1 MFKVRTKFSL
11 IILMLVLTF
20 LTLAASTYA
29 WFELNSTVVVDTI
42 ELTVSDGTLELS
54 ADGIIYK
61 DSLDLNSYSE
71 VKNVPKLYDLT
82 SLDGK
87 NITTVIGNDANK
99 NKYLEITIHFRLTDV
114 KQPKTTYGIYLC
126 NYNNDLTFDELES
139 GTSKTGTV
147 IKSKGKKFR
156 VIEDFYYD
164 YVNNEDVIYKSGT
177 EMTAYAEDALRLSFE
192 DDELVRVFDLSEN
205 PSRGYNYHPNENEPQ
220 KDYGALSYFNL
231 IRKEIALSTDEKG
244 PEVITRDNLSKFY
257 INEDLTN
264 AYDNNSLV
272 CVLSKVGDYYLGS
285 TTLRVW
291 IEGWD
296 ADCLDAI
303 VKDVTAIQLEFCF
316 ANIKVDN

>member
-29 WFELNSTVVVDTI
+29 WFELNSTVVVDKI

-61 DSLDLNSYSE
+61 DSLDLNSYPV

-87 NITTVIGNDANK
+87 KITNINGKEADGR
-99 NKYLEITIHFRLTDV
+99 KYLEITIHFRLTDV
-114 KQPKTTYGIYLC
+114 KLPKTTYGIYLT
-126 NYNNDLTFDELES
+126 NYNPNLTYEDLTSENTTS
-139 GTSKTGTV
+139 GTA
-147 IKSKGKKFR
+147 IKSIGKKFR
-156 VIEDFYYD
+156 VIDDFYYD
-164 YVNNEDVIYKSGT
+164 YIGGEDVIYKSGT
-177 EMTAYAEDALRLSFE
+177 EMTVYAEDSIRLSFE
-192 DDELVRVFDLSEN
+192 DDELIRVFDLSSN
-205 PSRGYNYHPNENEPQ
+205 PKRGFNYHPNENEPL

-231 IRKEIALSTDEKG
+231 QKNLTKISTTEIG
-244 PEVITRDNLSKFY
+244 PSVTTRDTLSKFY

-272 CVLSKVGDYYLGS
+272 CTLTKVGDYYLGS

-291 IEGWD
+291 VEGWD
-296 ADCLDAI
+296 ADCLDPI
-303 VKDVTAIQLEFCF
+303 IDDMTAIQLEFCF
-316 ANIKVDN
+316 ANIKEEE